1 MHLCVN
7 KMPPRQSCLAFKI
20 IASTAVTEGN
30 PHTVPRDRIST
41 PSVVLGHTG
50 RYSWLPEVLGSPAA
64 LILSSLPVISG
75 GGRGE
80 SGDTVW

>member
-20 IASTAVTEGN
+20 IASTEVTEGSR
-30 PHTVPRDRIST
+30 HTVPRDRTT
-41 PSVVLGHTG
+41 PPVVLGHTG
-50 RYSWLPEVLGSPAA
+50 YAWLPEVLCSPTT
-64 LILSSLPVISG
+64 LILFSVPVISG
-75 GGRGE
+75 GGGGE

>member
-20 IASTAVTEGN
+20 IASTEVTEGN
-30 PHTVPRDRIST
+30 RHTVPRDRIST
-41 PSVVLGHTG
+41 PPVVLGHTG
-50 RYSWLPEVLGSPAA
+50 YAWLPEVPCSPAA
-64 LILSSLPVISG
+64 LILSSVPVISG
-75 GGRGE
+75 SGSGE